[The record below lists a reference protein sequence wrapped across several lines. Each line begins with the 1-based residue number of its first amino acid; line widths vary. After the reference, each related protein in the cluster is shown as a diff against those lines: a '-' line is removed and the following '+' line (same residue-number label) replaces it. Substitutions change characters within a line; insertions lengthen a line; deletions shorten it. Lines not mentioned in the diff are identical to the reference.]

1 MNSLKRYEL
10 IFLLPILLLSCTSPA
25 EHTNPLDP
33 QSPMF
38 SERAR
43 ITGTVTGYY
52 APFRPLRNVE
62 IRLTPEP
69 ALAFTDVEGK
79 FALEDLPSGDY
90 ELQATVAGYAAAL
103 RPIRLAKRQQLNMTI
118 ALNGLPHVD
127 SATVITERRLLAAN
141 SIRYFL
147 QVENVVAGDPDGIN
161 DIKRVVFSAPDFSF
175 SDTLTLVDRARGR
188 WRRQFR
194 QEELPAA
201 APLPEWP
208 GHGMFIQIE
217 DLPGNKTSAGPF
229 YLARVIQETPEVL
242 APNNNVVITS
252 PPLLF
257 QWRLGAV
264 PFPFTQEI
272 EIQDVLDPEAR
283 TILSGIPPN
292 TTVKSYSGGG
302 LPTAGTYVWTVKIV
316 DAFGNASRS
325 RPAAFQVQ

>member
-1 MNSLKRYEL
+1 MACCSRLLL
-10 IFLLPILLLSCTSPA
+10 ILPILLLSCTSPA
-25 EHTNPLDP
+25 EHRNPLDP
-33 QSPMF
+33 QSPAF
-38 SERAR
+38 SDRAR
-43 ITGTVTGYY
+43 ITGTVTSYY

-62 IRLTPEP
+62 IRLLPQP
-69 ALAFTDVEGK
+69 ALTFTDAEGK

-90 ELQATVAGYAAAL
+90 ELQAAVAGYATVQRA
-103 RPIRLAKRQQLNMTI
+103 IRLGKRQQLALTI
-118 ALNGLPHVD
+118 PLNGLPHVD
-127 SATVITERRLLAAN
+127 SAAVITERRLVTAN
-141 SIRYFL
+141 SARYFL

-175 SDTLTLVDRARGR
+175 SDTLTLVDRVRGR

-194 QEELPAA
+194 PEELPAA

-208 GHGMFIQIE
+208 GHGLFIEIE
-217 DLPGNKTSAGPF
+217 DLPGNKTSAGPV
-229 YLARVIQETPEVL
+229 YIARVIQETPDLV

-257 QWRLGAV
+257 QWRLAAV

-272 EIQDVLDPEAR
+272 EIQDVLDPESR
-283 TILSGIPPN
+283 TILSDIPAA
-292 TTVKSYSGGG
+292 TTIKSYTGGG
-302 LPTAGTYVWTVKIV
+302 LPTAGTYVWTVKII

>member
-1 MNSLKRYEL
+1 MCLCLVL
-10 IFLLPILLLSCTSPA
+10 ILPILFLSCTSAA

-33 QSPMF
+33 QSPAF

-43 ITGTVTGYY
+43 IMGTVTSYY
-52 APFRPLRNVE
+52 APTRPLRNVE

-69 ALAFTDVEGK
+69 ALAFTDAKGK
-79 FALEDLPSGDY
+79 FTLENLPSGEY
-90 ELQATVAGYAAAL
+90 ELQATLAGYAVTQ
-103 RPIRLAKRQQLNMTI
+103 RPIRLAKRQQLTLAI
-118 ALNGLPHVD
+118 PLNGLPHVD
-127 SATVITERRLLAAN
+127 SATVITEHRVLTATAT
-141 SIRYFL
+141 RYFL
-147 QVENVVAGDPDGIN
+147 QIENVLANDPDGIN
-161 DIKRVVFSAPDFSF
+161 DIKRVVFIAPDFSF

-194 QEELPAA
+194 QEELPATT
-201 APLPEWP
+201 PLPEWL
-208 GHGMFIQIE
+208 GHPLLIQIE

-229 YLARVIQETPEVL
+229 YIARVIQDTPEVI

-252 PPLLF
+252 APLLF

-272 EIQDVLDPEAR
+272 EIQDVLDPESR
-283 TILSGIPPN
+283 TTLPGIPAG

-316 DAFGNASRS
+316 DGFGNASRS